1 MAKLILIAGISRS
14 GKTTLANRLA
24 NDLTNAI
31 VLHQDEF
38 IVDENSLP
46 SIKGRIDWEKPETIA
61 WKSLIEAYHKAS
73 QQYSLVIIEG
83 IFALSDLRLTSF
95 SDFKILLELDHT
107 EFIERR
113 NQENRWG
120 DEPQWFIEH
129 VWASHLVFHNPHHLT
144 PDIQLRDISP
154 TEYINL
160 LDQLKS

>member
-38 IVDENSLP
+38 IVDQNSLP
-46 SIKGRIDWEKPETIA
+46 SINGRIDWEKPETIA
-61 WKSLIEAYHKAS
+61 WGNLIDAYHKAS
-73 QQYSLVIIEG
+73 QQYSFVIIEG
-83 IFALSDLRLTSF
+83 IFALSDLQLVNIA
-95 SDFKILLELDHT
+95 DFRILLDLDYNQ
-107 EFIERR
+107 FIKRR

-120 DEPQWFIEH
+120 DEPSWFIEH
-129 VWASHLVFHNPHHLT
+129 VWASHLVFHNPHKLI

-154 TEYINL
+154 IEYTNL
-160 LDQLKS
+160 LNQLKS